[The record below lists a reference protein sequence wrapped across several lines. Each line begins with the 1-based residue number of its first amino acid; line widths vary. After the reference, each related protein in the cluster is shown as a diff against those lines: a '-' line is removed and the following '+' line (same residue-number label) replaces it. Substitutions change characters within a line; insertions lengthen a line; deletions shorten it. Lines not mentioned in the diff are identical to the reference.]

1 MWVRGSKVT
10 DVQNEQVK
18 VQIHSTGTI
27 TNNKY
32 YCTTD
37 LGAFAKLGLCEVLNV
52 LICLTIVTVSLYV

>member
-18 VQIHSTGTI
+18 VQTHSTGTI

-32 YCTTD
+32 YCTMD
-37 LGAFAKLGLCEVLNV
+37 LGAFAKLGLREVPNV